1 MTKVLAME
9 WAQYGIQVNS
19 VGPWYFR
26 TPLTEKL
33 LSDEDYMQAILDRTP
48 LKRVG
53 SLEEVVGPVVFLASE
68 AANYMT
74 GQTLLVDGGLSIYG
88 F

>member
-1 MTKVLAME
+1 
-9 WAQYGIQVNS
+9 
-19 VGPWYFR
+19 
-26 TPLTEKL
+26 
-33 LSDEDYMQAILDRTP
+33 LSDEDYMQAILARTP

-74 GQTLLVDGGLSIYG
+74 EQTLLGDGGLSIYG

>member
-1 MTKVLAME
+1 MYLPRS
-9 WAQYGIQVNS
+9 I
-19 VGPWYFR
+19 GPWYFR

-33 LSDEDYMQAILDRTP
+33 LSDEAYMQAILDRTP